1 MAEPRDATRP
11 RPTTGDTVAA
21 VLETCG
27 VTAAFGVISVHNLA
41 ILDAIGRRG
50 RIRFV
55 PARGEAGA
63 VNMAD
68 GHARVRDALGVA
80 VTSTGTGCGNAAGA
94 LVEARTAETPLLHL
108 TGQVDTA
115 HLGRGHGFIHETPEQ
130 IEMLAA
136 VSKAAYR
143 VNHPGECAEVLREAV
158 AAALTAPRGPVSVEI
173 PADVQGAAVDPP
185 DTSSPRP
192 APPAP
197 ADEAALDRLAAR
209 IAAARRPLLW
219 LGGGARHAGAGAL
232 RLAEMGVGIVTS
244 VRGRGTVPEDHPLTL
259 GAFNQSPDVEAFYAT
274 SDLLVVAGS
283 RLRSNDTRT
292 YRLRLPS
299 PRVQVDVDPAARGR
313 LAYAA
318 EEFVQGAAA
327 AVLVGVADRLDDGP
341 GNAFRPDP
349 VFADDL
355 RRARADAEDRLRN
368 AIAPYDGLADALAAG
383 MGRDSVWVRDITVA
397 NSTWGNRLLKVYGP
411 RNALHPAGGGIGQG
425 TAMAIGA
432 AVAAPGRKVVCLTGD
447 GGLVLNMGEL
457 MTAAET
463 GADLAL
469 VVMNDRG
476 YGVIR
481 NIQDAE
487 YGGRRRFVGPR
498 DPRLRRSRGGLRPR
512 LPAPRLPGRV
522 RAHHRRSAGPTRAAP
537 HRGRHDRDRPAARPL
552 RRPDGRP
559 LVAPIPAPRAD
570 RDRPIG
576 PPTAARPRRC
586 TPPSGPRSGLNR
598 PFGRRVASQVACYAG
613 GHRKGLGIPQG
624 DKDIPVSCIDSSYI
638 HYVHHDRL
646 LVGAIPPCQRYI
658 RGKLAIIQEGSF

>member
-1 MAEPRDATRP
+1 MAEPRAAARRP
-11 RPTTGDTVAA
+11 PTTGDTVSA
-21 VLETCG
+21 VLEACG
-27 VTAAFGVISVHNLA
+27 VTAAFGVISVHNMA

-108 TGQVDTA
+108 TGQVDTP

-130 IEMLAA
+130 LEMLAA

-143 VNHPGECAEVLREAV
+143 VSDPGGCAEVLGEAV
-158 AAALTAPRGPVSVEI
+158 AVALTPPRGPVSVEI
-173 PADVQGAAVDPP
+173 PADVQAAAARVP
-185 DTSSPRP
+185 DDVSPHP
-192 APPAP
+192 APSAP
-197 ADEAALDRLAAR
+197 PDEAAIDRLAAR
-209 IAAARRPLLW
+209 LAAARRPLLW
-219 LGGGARHAGAGAL
+219 LGGGARNAGTSAL
-232 RLAEMGVGIVTS
+232 RLAEMGIGIVTS
-244 VRGRGTVPEDHPLTL
+244 VRGRGIVPEDHPLTL

-274 SDLLVVAGS
+274 SDLMVVVGS

-313 LAYAA
+313 LAYAT
-318 EEFVQGAAA
+318 EEFVQGDAAT
-327 AVLVGVADRLDDGP
+327 VLGGVADRLDDGP
-341 GNAFRPDP
+341 GNAFHPDP
-349 VFADDL
+349 AFADDL
-355 RRARADAEDRLRN
+355 RQARAAAEDRLRS
-368 AIAPYDGLADALAAG
+368 AIAPYDGLADALAAA

-397 NSTWGNRLLKVYGP
+397 NSTWGNRLLKVYAP

-425 TAMAIGA
+425 LALAIGA
-432 AVAAPGRKVVCLTGD
+432 AVASPERKVVCLIGD

-487 YGGRRRFVGPR
+487 YDGRRRFVDLATPDFAALAAACGLDYRRISAPCEFTPGIR
-498 DPRLRRSRGGLRPR
+498 DAL
-512 LPAPRLPGRV
+512 
-522 RAHHRRSAGPTRAAP
+522 
-537 HRGRHDRDRPAARPL
+537 ARP
-552 RRPDGRP
+552 G
-559 LVAPIPAPRAD
+559 PALIEIDMTA
-570 RDRPIG
+570 IG
-576 PPTAARPRRC
+576 PPRV
-586 TPPSGPRSGLNR
+586 
-598 PFGRRVASQVACYAG
+598 PFGGPMG
-613 GHRKGLGIPQG
+613 GR
-624 DKDIPVSCIDSSYI
+624 S
-638 HYVHHDRL
+638 
-646 LVGAIPPCQRYI
+646 
-658 RGKLAIIQEGSF
+658 